1 MEKHNKTEYLK
12 IMKVNEILGYEMYS
26 KQDKKKERNRGMK
39 NVNTAEIVKHLKSF
53 SLAEDKR
60 PPRETLKRK

>member
-1 MEKHNKTEYLK
+1 
-12 IMKVNEILGYEMYS
+12 MKVNEILGYEMYS